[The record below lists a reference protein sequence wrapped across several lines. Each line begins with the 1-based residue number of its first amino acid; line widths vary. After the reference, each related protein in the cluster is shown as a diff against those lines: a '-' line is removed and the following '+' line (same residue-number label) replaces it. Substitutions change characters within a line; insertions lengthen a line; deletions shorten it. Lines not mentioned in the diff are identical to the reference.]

1 MLSNEQMNAIK
12 QSAALLKTH
21 GTKLVTVFYQN
32 MIKQHPELLKQF
44 NKTNLMN
51 GSQPEALAATLYQ
64 AALHI
69 DRLEELLPAVK
80 QIAHKHVSVQVKKDQ
95 YPIVGYHLIEA
106 MKEVFDLTDEDE
118 TLLAW
123 KAAYEIIAN
132 IFISIE
138 AEMMNDNVK
147 QRGGWSDAK
156 PFIIKKKKQESPSF
170 ISFYLVP
177 EDESELPLYQA
188 GQYITVQADMPGEA
202 YVCSRQYSLSDQYHP
217 SYYRITVKR
226 DGHVS
231 TYLHDEM
238 NEGDVLQVSMP
249 QGMFCLHEDT
259 TEPAYF
265 ISAGS
270 GVTPMIGLAKTAASK
285 ENQSFTMIHAD
296 RLEDVTAFEKELE
309 SALSST
315 TQGRII
321 LCNEQF
327 DPTMKNDLVEKA
339 ASRIDR
345 SFLQSVIGAGK
356 GQFYLCGSPAFTQE
370 MISTLKELGISDQNI
385 QFESFGGQSMKEI
398 DVV

>member
-1 MLSNEQMNAIK
+1 MLSTDQMNAIK
-12 QSAALLKTH
+12 QSAPLLKAE

-32 MIKQHPELLKQF
+32 MIRQHPELLNQF

-69 DRLEELLPAVK
+69 DRLEQLLPAVK
-80 QIAHKHVSVQVKKDQ
+80 QIAHKHVSVMVKKEQ
-95 YPIVGYHLIEA
+95 YPIVGYHLIKA
-106 MKEVFDLTDEDE
+106 MKEVFGLTEQDD

-123 KAAYEIIAN
+123 KAAYDIIAN
-132 IFISIE
+132 IFITIE
-138 AEMMNDNVK
+138 AEMMNENVK
-147 QRGGWSDAK
+147 QKGGWADVK
-156 PFIIKKKKQESPSF
+156 PFVIKKKKQESPAL

-177 EDESELPLYQA
+177 EDESELPMYEA

-231 TYLHDEM
+231 TFLHDEM
-238 NEGDVLQVSMP
+238 EEGGVLQVSMP
-249 QGMFCLHEDT
+249 QGMFCLQEDT
-259 TEPAYF
+259 KEPAYF

-270 GVTPMIGLAKTAASK
+270 GITPMVGLVKTAAHS
-285 ENQSFTMIHAD
+285 NQPFTMIHAD
-296 RLEDVTAFEKELE
+296 RLEDVTAFEKEFE
-309 SALSST
+309 SVLASSSL
-315 TQGRII
+315 GRII

-327 DPTMKNDLVEKA
+327 EQSGKGELVEKA
-339 ASRIDR
+339 ACRIDR
-345 SFLQSVIGAGK
+345 PFLQSVIREGK

-370 MISTLKELGISDQNI
+370 MIHILKEMGIPEQHI
-385 QFESFGGQSMKEI
+385 HFEAFGGQSMKEME
-398 DVV
+398 VV

>member
-1 MLSNEQMNAIK
+1 MLSKDQINAIK
-12 QSAALLKTH
+12 QSAPLLKAE

-32 MIKQHPELLKQF
+32 MIRQHPELLNQF

-80 QIAHKHVSVQVKKDQ
+80 QIAHKHVSVMVKKEQ

-106 MKEVFDLTDEDE
+106 MKEVFGLREEDA

-123 KAAYEIIAN
+123 KAAYDIIAN
-132 IFISIE
+132 IFITIE
-138 AEMMNDNVK
+138 AEMMDENVK
-147 QRGGWSDAK
+147 QTGGWADVK
-156 PFIIKKKKQESPSF
+156 PFVIKKKKQESPSL

-177 EDESELPLYQA
+177 EDESELPMYKA

-202 YVCSRQYSLSDQYHP
+202 YMCSRQYSLSDEHHP

-231 TYLHDEM
+231 TFLHDEM
-238 NEGDVLQVSMP
+238 EEGDVLQVSMP
-249 QGMFCLHEDT
+249 QGMFCLQGDT
-259 TEPAYF
+259 KEPVYF

-270 GVTPMIGLAKTAASK
+270 GVTPMIGLVKTAAQNS
-285 ENQSFTMIHAD
+285 QTFTMIHAD
-296 RLEDVTAFEKELE
+296 RLEDVNAFENEFERVLA
-309 SALSST
+309 SASY
-315 TQGRII
+315 GRII

-327 DPTMKNDLVEKA
+327 AQSGKGELVEKA

-345 SFLQSVIGAGK
+345 PFLQSVIGEGK
-356 GQFYLCGSPAFTQE
+356 GQFYLCGSPVFTQE
-370 MISTLKELGISDQNI
+370 IIHHLKELGIPAHHI
-385 QFESFGGQSMKEI
+385 HFEAFGGQSTKEME
-398 DVV
+398 VV

>member
-12 QSAALLKTH
+12 QSAALLKAH

-80 QIAHKHVSVQVKKDQ
+80 QIAHKHVSVQVKKEQ

-106 MKEVFDLTDEDE
+106 MKEVFDLADEDE

-156 PFIIKKKKQESPSF
+156 PFIIKKKKHESPSF

-327 DPTMKNDLVEKA
+327 DPMMKIDLVEKA